1 MGNGERTEGIPRITE
16 CDLTDNKSN
25 ADLYVGLTSFM
36 SRKERNHEVDS

>member
-1 MGNGERTEGIPRITE
+1 MENEIVKTE

-25 ADLYVGLTSFM
+25 TDMYVDLSSFM